1 MTQNKLKWGYT
12 YFMYKGIPKKGS
24 EDVVSAVCYTI
35 YNTVYLS
42 LFVQTAG
49 RHLQNPFCEFLCM
62 IIYLDGLTNLEADI
76 TSIF

>member
-35 YNTVYLS
+35 YTIFISLLSQAGYMLFFIVYI
-42 LFVQTAG
+42 V
-49 RHLQNPFCEFLCM
+49 
-62 IIYLDGLTNLEADI
+62 TN
-76 TSIF
+76 S